1 MENVQIVSITET
13 IWLDY
18 SLSFC
23 KLALMFT
30 SKSATFCIFS
40 LAVFFKWVGLR
51 DKRLLP
57 SSKVHLVF
65 QSEILYRNL
74 LLPPPF
80 SFPLPQMNLLC
91 LCIEGQVP
99 ILLYRHWPFFFL
111 PFLHFFTP
119 FYQRLLLFKEL
130 SKIFKDFWRKFKD
143 FSRISH
149 NFPIFNDFSRPV
161 RTMISANQHFTS
173 TFSMQIFKFQRDSC
187 KLSFLF
193 PPGCESA
200 PESLL
205 VGYAFAYIQGDM
217 SHLTGLH
224 V

>member
-30 SKSATFCIFS
+30 LKSANFCIFS
-40 LAVFFKWVGLR
+40 LSVSWLAWQ
-51 DKRLLP
+51 RLLP

-65 QSEILYRNL
+65 PSETLYRNL

-99 ILLYRHWPFFFL
+99 IIVQTLTLLLLTFFTLLYTIL
-111 PFLHFFTP
+111 PKVTFIQGAFKNIQGLLKKIQGLFKDIPQFSN
-119 FYQRLLLFKEL
+119 FQRLFKARANHDL
-130 SKIFKDFWRKFKD
+130 CQSAFYIDFFNAD
-143 FSRISH
+143 IQISE
-149 NFPIFNDFSRPV
+149 
-161 RTMISANQHFTS
+161 T
-173 TFSMQIFKFQRDSC
+173 
-187 KLSFLF
+187 
-193 PPGCESA
+193 
-200 PESLL
+200 
-205 VGYAFAYIQGDM
+205 
-217 SHLTGLH
+217 
-224 V
+224 

>member
-23 KLALMFT
+23 KLALMLT
-30 SKSATFCIFS
+30 SKSANFCIFS

-65 QSEILYRNL
+65 QSETLYRNL

-99 ILLYRHWPFFFL
+99 IIVQTLTLLLLTFFTLLYTIL
-111 PFLHFFTP
+111 PKVTFIQGAFKNIQGLLKKIQGLFKDIPQFSN
-119 FYQRLLLFKEL
+119 FQRLFKARANHDL
-130 SKIFKDFWRKFKD
+130 CQSAFYIDFFNAD
-143 FSRISH
+143 IQISE
-149 NFPIFNDFSRPV
+149 
-161 RTMISANQHFTS
+161 T
-173 TFSMQIFKFQRDSC
+173 
-187 KLSFLF
+187 
-193 PPGCESA
+193 
-200 PESLL
+200 
-205 VGYAFAYIQGDM
+205 
-217 SHLTGLH
+217 
-224 V
+224 